1 MTGAFILATG
11 NRHKLAEMEELLPAV
26 ELQPLPAGF
35 EMPPEDGDS
44 FAANALIKARAAHAA
59 TGEVTIADDSGIAAE
74 DLGGAPGIYSARYAG
89 EGASDEVNLDKLLRE
104 VDAAGGNRRAAY
116 VCAIALIDETGVEH
130 VFEARCEGRLLG
142 ERARQRRLRLRPGL
156 RPRRH
161 RPRRRAHLR
170 RAERRREE
178 RDQPPRPGR
187 AQARRPPRP
196 GGGRHAVIRTKSR
209 AAALSIASN
218 AVLIALKLAAGAIT
232 GSIAIITEAVHSLI
246 DLVASVVAFFS
257 VRKADEPA
265 DAEHPYGHEKV
276 ENLAA
281 AIEGMLILVGAGVIV
296 YEATHQLVQGAEVD
310 RLGVGIA
317 VMAFSVFANL
327 GVSTVL
333 SRQAKAHES
342 QALEGDAAHL
352 RTDAMTSAGVLFG
365 LALVQITGDAA
376 FDPITAL
383 VVAVA
388 IVWAGFRIL
397 RRSSG
402 GPRRRSAAEAEMDRI
417 EEAIASARTAEVA
430 GYHKLRA
437 RRAGSRRHIDL
448 HVQYRSGTSLERAH
462 ELAHQM
468 RDSIEAEIPRP
479 RC

>member
-1 MTGAFILATG
+1 
-11 NRHKLAEMEELLPAV
+11 
-26 ELQPLPAGF
+26 
-35 EMPPEDGDS
+35 
-44 FAANALIKARAAHAA
+44 
-59 TGEVTIADDSGIAAE
+59 
-74 DLGGAPGIYSARYAG
+74 
-89 EGASDEVNLDKLLRE
+89 
-104 VDAAGGNRRAAY
+104 
-116 VCAIALIDETGVEH
+116 
-130 VFEARCEGRLLG
+130 
-142 ERARQRRLRLRPGL
+142 
-156 RPRRH
+156 
-161 RPRRRAHLR
+161 
-170 RAERRREE
+170 
-178 RDQPPRPGR
+178 
-187 AQARRPPRP
+187 
-196 GGGRHAVIRTKSR
+196 VIGTKSR
-209 AAALSIASN
+209 AAGLSIASN

-232 GSIAIITEAVHSLI
+232 GSIAIVTEAVHSLI
-246 DLVASVVAFFS
+246 DLVASVIAFFS

-281 AIEGMLILVGAGVIV
+281 AIEGMLILLGAGVIV
-296 YEATHQLVQGAEVD
+296 YEATHQLVEGAEVD

-317 VMAFSVFANL
+317 VMAFSILANL

-333 SRQAKAHES
+333 SRQARAHES

-365 LALVQITGDAA
+365 LALVQVTGDAV

-402 GPRRRSAAEAEMDRI
+402 VLVDEALPNIEMDLI
-417 EEAIASARTAEVA
+417 EAAIASARTADVA

-468 RDSIEAEIPRP
+468 RASIEAEIPNSEVLIHAEPETSFREP
-479 RC
+479 DDSDSGPFRSG